1 MGDGYCRHCEVED
14 EAIPVEGDFL
24 LTLLCH
30 LDQEVLARL
39 QDSLRED
46 IHANCDACGG
56 ERSHQLLDLV
66 LKAKV
71 AARSQRPR
79 IVISIF

>member
-1 MGDGYCRHCEVED
+1 MDDGYCRHCEVED
-14 EAIPVEGDFL
+14 QAIPVEEDFL

-30 LDQEVLARL
+30 LDQDVLAHV
-39 QDSLRED
+39 QESLLEA

-56 ERSHQLLDLV
+56 ERSRQLLDLV

-71 AARSQRPR
+71 VARSQRPR
-79 IVISIF
+79 VVISIF